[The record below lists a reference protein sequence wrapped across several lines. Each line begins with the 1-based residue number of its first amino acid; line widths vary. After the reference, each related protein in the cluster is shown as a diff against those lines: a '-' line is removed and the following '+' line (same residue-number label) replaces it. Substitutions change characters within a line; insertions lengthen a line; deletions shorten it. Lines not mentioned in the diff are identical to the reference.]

1 MARFVRLPGV
11 PSTLNKIVKSPDG
24 AAILQPY
31 PSSSA
36 SLPPLIYVQSIEVDP
51 TGLMWILEVGRVRY
65 DDGSGVIT
73 SGVPSLILWD
83 IMHEVLIDRYDFPDN
98 VSQNCSFT
106 DAHHSCTYRGCHTL
120 SLFHLLNSIYV
131 T

>member
-1 MARFVRLPGV
+1 M
-11 PSTLNKIVKSPDG
+11 
-24 AAILQPY
+24 
-31 PSSSA
+31 
-36 SLPPLIYVQSIEVDP
+36 EVDP
-51 TGLMWILEVGRVRY
+51 TGVMWILEVGRVRY

-98 VSQNCSFT
+98 VSQNCSFI
-106 DAHHSCTYRGCHTL
+106 DAHHSYTYRGCHTL